1 MNNEYKINIKT
12 DSRNKQKNNNL
23 FSSQT
28 DILKCTFEIK
38 KIKTKTKSKN
48 KRTTKNQL
56 QVIQRL
62 NSIF

>member
-28 DILKCTFEIK
+28 DILKYTFEIK
-38 KIKTKTKSKN
+38 KIKTKTKSKH